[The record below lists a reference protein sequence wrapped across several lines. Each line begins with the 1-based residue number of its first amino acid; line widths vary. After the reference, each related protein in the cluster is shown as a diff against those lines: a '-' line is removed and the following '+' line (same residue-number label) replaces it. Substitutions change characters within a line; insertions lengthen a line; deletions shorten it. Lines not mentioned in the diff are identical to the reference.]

1 MKVCSV
7 DEIRALDRAAIEEYG
22 ISEELLM
29 ENAGQA
35 VYSVILKEFGIEAKR
50 FLVFCGTGN
59 NGGDG
64 VVVARKLSSAGGDVK
79 VVILGDQ
86 NRFRGSSKKNFE
98 ILSRMDVD
106 IRVIKSSEGVESLRC
121 DISVSDVIVDAIFGT
136 GLTRDVGGIYREVIE
151 LINESGKKVVSVD
164 IPSGINGDNGRMM
177 GVAVRADYTVTF
189 GLPKIGNILYPG
201 YEYCGR
207 LYLSYISFPPQL
219 YNMESIRTEINE
231 PVPLPPRRR
240 DGHKG
245 TFGKALFIAGAFG
258 YFGAPYLSAMSFL
271 KAGGGYSRLAAPKS
285 IIPFIACMGSEIVFN
300 PLEETESGSIALG
313 NKERLLDLCELV
325 DIVILG
331 PGLSLNEE
339 TQELVRELTVETDKP
354 LIIDGDGITAVSKDS
369 TVIKSRRAESI
380 LTPHLVEMSRLTGKR
395 VDEIEED
402 KIGVLRDATDALN
415 AIIILKGAHSL
426 IGYPDGKV
434 YINMSGNSGMA
445 TAGSGDVLTGTI
457 AAMYGLGLSIEEA
470 SRIGVFIHGLS
481 GDLAAMEKGED
492 GITAQDILNYLPF
505 AMKNYRERF
514 KEIKEKYS
522 ISTI

>member
-22 ISEELLM
+22 IPEELLM

-106 IRVIKSSEGVESLRC
+106 IRVIKSSEEVESLRC

-164 IPSGINGDNGRMM
+164 IPSGINGNNGRMM

-231 PVPLPPRRR
+231 PIPLPPRRR

-339 TQELVRELTVETDKP
+339 TQELVRELTVEIDKP

-369 TVIKSRRAESI
+369 TVIKNRRAESI

-395 VDEIEED
+395 VDKIEED

-505 AMKNYRERF
+505 AMKTYRERF